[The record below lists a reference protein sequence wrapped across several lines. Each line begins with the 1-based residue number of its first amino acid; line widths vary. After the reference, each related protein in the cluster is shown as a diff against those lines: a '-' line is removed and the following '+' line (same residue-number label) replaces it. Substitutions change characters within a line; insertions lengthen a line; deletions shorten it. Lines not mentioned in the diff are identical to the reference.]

1 MAPVL
6 FFANTFAFLSE
17 PNNKTLFQYL
27 YQFLQRH
34 IVYANESSLRT
45 TLRVGRGPNGRMGM
59 KIILM
64 QDFES
69 LGFEGDIV
77 DVARGYARNY
87 LFPKGVAIEA
97 SNSNVKAMDMRKG
110 KIVANRTKDK
120 EAAERVR
127 EKISQVTIT
136 VRQKVGEEGRLYGSV
151 TSRDIAQE
159 LESEGIVVDRRK
171 IVIDE
176 TIRALGEFEVP
187 IKLHPEVM
195 AKIKVVV
202 EGEEEEA

>member
-1 MAPVL
+1 
-6 FFANTFAFLSE
+6 
-17 PNNKTLFQYL
+17 
-27 YQFLQRH
+27 
-34 IVYANESSLRT
+34 
-45 TLRVGRGPNGRMGM
+45 M

-97 SNSNVKAMDMRKG
+97 SNSNLKAMDMRKG
-110 KIVANRTKDK
+110 KIMANHTKDK

-202 EGEEEEA
+202 EGKEEEA

>member
-1 MAPVL
+1 
-6 FFANTFAFLSE
+6 
-17 PNNKTLFQYL
+17 
-27 YQFLQRH
+27 
-34 IVYANESSLRT
+34 
-45 TLRVGRGPNGRMGM
+45 M

-97 SNSNVKAMDMRKG
+97 NNSNVKTMDMRKG
-110 KIVANRTKDK
+110 KIMANRTKDK

>member
-1 MAPVL
+1 
-6 FFANTFAFLSE
+6 
-17 PNNKTLFQYL
+17 
-27 YQFLQRH
+27 
-34 IVYANESSLRT
+34 
-45 TLRVGRGPNGRMGM
+45 M

-97 SNSNVKAMDMRKG
+97 GNSNVKAMDMRKG

-202 EGEEEEA
+202 EGKEEEA